1 MLAAHDPTL
10 LEKKL
15 VFFYYLFC
23 FNVNDPSEYICLPPP
38 LENLYQNYHSLVFQI
53 DIVPI

>member
-10 LEKKL
+10 LEEKL
-15 VFFYYLFC
+15 VFFIFYFVLMLMIPQNIY
-23 FNVNDPSEYICLPPP
+23 VYPP

-53 DIVPI
+53 DIVSI